1 MRTLTFYFFFCAA
14 CVSVGELGEMAASP
28 PTGEAPPTQHGLNKD
43 GCPKINDV
51 MVLLKVMQ
59 ELGNGGGGVRVGSH
73 FVGLKK
79 LRRMPTRMLLL
90 IAPQIVSEC
99 RLLSTVP

>member
-1 MRTLTFYFFFCAA
+1 
-14 CVSVGELGEMAASP
+14 MAASP

-59 ELGNGGGGVRVGSH
+59 ELGNGEEE
-73 FVGLKK
+73 FVWAAILWG
-79 LRRMPTRMLLL
+79 
-90 IAPQIVSEC
+90 
-99 RLLSTVP
+99 